1 MIWITLE
8 DSMTQTA
15 SCYLHAT
22 RFTSCYTHTFAQG
35 IYAIRILL
43 TLDFSSHGS
52 NAWAYC
58 IYGIPFHFTTYH
70 FCSVYLS
77 DARARSMHML
87 DTYFGCY
94 QSELCFNLCRS
105 HIASYDFYIGIEA
118 KIQRRHKVPFG
129 MENETCV
136 IQ

>member
-87 DTYFGCY
+87 E
-94 QSELCFNLCRS
+94 SELNQSLVNCVSIYVVLIS
-105 HIASYDFYIGIEA
+105 HPTTSILE
-118 KIQRRHKVPFG
+118 
-129 MENETCV
+129 
-136 IQ
+136 